1 MVNDEKVFVWCDADL
16 DGAVSYLILSWCY
29 DRKLPVRSTTVKN
42 FGTEFSTWAKHNDID
57 QYDKIFILDIDVAN
71 TGIID
76 QVDRDNIVI
85 IDHHRTH
92 VVKKDEYKK
101 ASAILKETSSCSKL
115 VWQIYKSVA
124 KDLSD
129 EQRYMTLLA
138 DDYDSYELNL
148 PHSYDLNIIY
158 WSLQGDRISKFYENY
173 INGFRPFTGYE
184 KNIIS
189 LHNKKF
195 EHIKKTSRPY
205 KCFLHIKDKPVRFI
219 AATADACINELAD
232 HLIKKYKSD
241 VGVIINLNTQRF
253 SLRKSNNCE
262 VDLSELINKIGSGGG
277 HEYAAGGVIDDKFL
291 TFSKLLIPAK

>member
-16 DGAVSYLILSWCY
+16 DGASSYLILSWCY
-29 DRKLPVRSTTVKN
+29 GKHLPVRSTTVKK
-42 FGTEFSTWAKHNDID
+42 FGADFTQWAKHTNTA

-71 TGIID
+71 TGAID
-76 QVDRDNIVI
+76 QADLDNVVI

-92 VVKKDEYKK
+92 VAKRDEYKK
-101 ASAILKETSSCSKL
+101 ASAIIKETSSCSKL
-115 VWQIYKSVA
+115 VWQIYTSIT
-124 KDLSD
+124 KDLPD
-129 EQRYMTLLA
+129 EQRYMALLA
-138 DDYDSYELNL
+138 DDYDSYELKL
-148 PHSYDLNIIY
+148 PHSYDLNIVY
-158 WSLQGDRISKFYENY
+158 WSLQGDRITKFYENY
-173 INGFRPFTGYE
+173 IKGFRSFTGYE

-189 LHNKKF
+189 LYKKKF
-195 EHIKKTSRPY
+195 EHIKKTTRPF
-205 KCFLHIKDKPVRFI
+205 KCFLHIKDKPVKFI

-253 SLRKSNNCE
+253 SLRKSDSCD